1 MPKYPFANFSLFP
14 RAWTLVV
21 LESGRI
27 DFTQT
32 IPDKSAMTEAE
43 IVRQVA
49 ALPQAAQRR
58 VVAMITGLKPK
69 AAMPNAVKPKLVR
82 RQKRLTVL
90 ERNLGVVR
98 GGPHDLST
106 NKAYR
111 RAWQK
116 PVA

>member
-1 MPKYPFANFSLFP
+1 MPKYPFANFSLSP

-32 IPDKSAMTEAE
+32 FPDKSAMTEAE

-58 VVAMITGLKPK
+58 NDHGPQTESSDAKCCETKTR
-69 AAMPNAVKPKLVR
+69 AATKTPDSFGKKSRCRSR
-82 RQKRLTVL
+82 R
-90 ERNLGVVR
+90 
-98 GGPHDLST
+98 P
-106 NKAYR
+106 A
-111 RAWQK
+111 
-116 PVA
+116 